1 MKEYAEDEEA
11 QTIAIFARQ
20 RAAGALHVSQGQA
33 ADVTEDGSSEGAP
46 EEKRGEATYNSKW
59 KFNKAPQLRRG
70 CLNQRHPWIVWRRYP
85 QEVWLRRHQLS
96 NNKLNS
102 ISKGWNLK

>member
-70 CLNQRHPWIVWRRYP
+70 HLNQRRYP

-96 NNKLNS
+96 NSKLNS
-102 ISKGWNLK
+102 ISRGWNLK